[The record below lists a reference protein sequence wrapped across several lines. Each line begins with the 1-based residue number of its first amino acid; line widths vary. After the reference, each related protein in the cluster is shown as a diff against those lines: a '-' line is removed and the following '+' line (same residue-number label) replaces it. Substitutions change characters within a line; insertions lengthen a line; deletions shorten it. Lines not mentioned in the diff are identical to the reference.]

1 MQVQSKSHR
10 ILHPWGLE
18 VPSEASS
25 SATDLVCVWVEPG
38 KQSSKGM
45 KKKEEPGKGALEWR
59 AVKGYDLRVAGP

>member
-1 MQVQSKSHR
+1 MQVQNKSHR

-38 KQSSKGM
+38 K
-45 KKKEEPGKGALEWR
+45 GALEWR